1 MRAGLR
7 VVVDDV
13 EDIPVGGLDEES
25 MHAPGFMSE
34 GVHDLVSALLDLF
47 VRCTDVRRQD
57 RRDGI
62 QGSGCVAS
70 DELDTYGLVVRTGLG
85 GGESRDPAQIEVLC
99 AEPEKLRVEAP
110 CGRDVSDMQIGENAN
125 DFHAA
130 MLVARGN
137 PVESASRDY
146 HRDRSL
152 TVGPSGDARSGLVG
166 VPKQQLGPRS
176 RVSEY

>member
-1 MRAGLR
+1 MRAGLL

-13 EDIPVGGLDEES
+13 EDFPVGRGDEEP
-25 MHAPGFMSE
+25 MHAPGFISQR
-34 GVHDLVSALLDLF
+34 VHDLVSEVLDLF
-47 VRCTDVRRQD
+47 VRCSDVRRQD
-57 RRDGI
+57 RRAGI
-62 QGSGCVAS
+62 QRSGCVAN

-99 AEPEKLRVEAP
+99 AEPEKLRVETP

-152 TVGPSGDARSGLVG
+152 TGGPSGDARSGLVG
-166 VPKQQLGPRS
+166 VPNQQLEPHS
-176 RVSEY
+176 QVSEY